1 MVSALYLVRKSVL
14 ATYLF
19 YSVLRG
25 QTSNRTERNMLAFV
39 LVAVV
44 LVGVQ
49 LPVPAPTNLKV
60 EHRAASP
67 EDDRYYA
74 PPGNIIFLYR

>member
-1 MVSALYLVRKSVL
+1 
-14 ATYLF
+14 
-19 YSVLRG
+19 
-25 QTSNRTERNMLAFV
+25 MLAFV

-44 LVGVQ
+44 VVGVQ

-60 EHRAASP
+60 EHRTASP

>member
-1 MVSALYLVRKSVL
+1 
-14 ATYLF
+14 
-19 YSVLRG
+19 
-25 QTSNRTERNMLAFV
+25 MLAFV

-44 LVGVQ
+44 VVGVQ

-74 PPGNIIFLYR
+74 PPGIIFIFYIESPKMAFSYIYMTT